1 MSEATTWNSPPTDQS
16 VDYSGCR
23 LDKKEGL
30 PFLGFCLSFWFSRI
44 IVCFVAFASTL
55 LPSMLQPLPL
65 LLHQL
70 LEPLRHR
77 PAEALWPA
85 VAPQAA
91 KAARRKE
98 RLRAPLASWLAW
110 PAGWLASPGLACP
123 PAPPPLQTPQ
133 PAQPAYRNWVADL
146 TGRRRRQRPKRQRPR
161 PTTAG
166 CGVPQPAP
174 ATGAVCDP
182 IPSLPVAP
190 VVSFKGIVIIDMFF

>member
-110 PAGWLASPGLACP
+110 PAGWPAWPGLPPCP
-123 PAPPPLQTPQ
+123 PSPPDATTGATGLSE
-133 PAQPAYRNWVADL
+133 L
-146 TGRRRRQRPKRQRPR
+146 GRRLDRKE
-161 PTTAG
+161 
-166 CGVPQPAP
+166 AP
-174 ATGAVCDP
+174 ATPQKAAPKANDRRLWSATTGASNRR
-182 IPSLPVAP
+182 SLRPNSEFAGCAGCE
-190 VVSFKGIVIIDMFF
+190 F

>member
-1 MSEATTWNSPPTDQS
+1 MSEATTWNSPPTES

-110 PAGWLASPGLACP
+110 PAGWLACLAW
-123 PAPPPLQTPQ
+123 PAPLPPLPSRRHNRRNRQT
-133 PAQPAYRNWVADL
+133 RNWLADL

-166 CGVPQPAP
+166 CGVWRGGGAGGQARPGRPASQPARP
-174 ATGAVCDP
+174 A
-182 IPSLPVAP
+182 S
-190 VVSFKGIVIIDMFF
+190 